1 MRIRDW
7 SSDGCSSDLQAIVGG
22 NDRGV
27 RRSYGLRPNEILI
40 DPRQPVATQSRNFR
54 AHNWLKTDV
63 AGAADQGCAQ
73 AYLEVLDGGLTLD
86 QMGKGLRSEEHT
98 SELQSLMRISYAGFC
113 LKKKTHI
120 NIILKVR
127 K

>member
-1 MRIRDW
+1 MECRRVLFRSPVANDI
-7 SSDGCSSDLQAIVGG
+7 QAIEGG

-73 AYLEVLDGGLTLD
+73 AYLEVLDGGLTLA
-86 QMGKGLRSEEHT
+86 QRGKDRKGVVWGTNVSVSVELGGL
-98 SELQSLMRISYAGFC
+98 
-113 LKKKTHI
+113 
-120 NIILKVR
+120 
-127 K
+127 